1 MFLNRRKNLKED
13 AVELFNGNRFGF
25 NTELNSNQNQKKEPA
40 ETKSKNIDEDNKW
53 AQWWNVGNENEN
65 KIKWSTKDKVVL
77 SVELA
82 LIVYFMLWRLGL
94 VPIF

>member
-13 AVELFNGNRFGF
+13 AVELFNSNNFGF
-25 NTELNSNQNQKKEPA
+25 NTGLNSQNKKEEPT
-40 ETKSKNIDEDNKW
+40 EEKSKSIDEDNKW
-53 AQWWNVGNENEN
+53 AQWWNLGNENEN

-77 SVELA
+77 GVELA

>member
-13 AVELFNGNRFGF
+13 AVELFNSNNFGF
-25 NTELNSNQNQKKEPA
+25 NTGLNSQKQNEEPTKA
-40 ETKSKNIDEDNKW
+40 ESKSVDEDNKW

-77 SVELA
+77 GVELA

>member
-13 AVELFNGNRFGF
+13 AVELFNSNNFGF
-25 NTELNSNQNQKKEPA
+25 NTGLNSQKQNEEPA
-40 ETKSKNIDEDNKW
+40 KAESKSVDEDNKW

-77 SVELA
+77 GVELA